1 MSVWRAITRSIL
13 HLFVIQTN
21 SYAQLQITTTFQ
33 SQYQTLLAT
42 PHLPRLTLTS
52 PLPSKS
58 TYKRHFLDTTKLATP
73 HNRSPFAGGSIWDP
87 SDEEWAEV
95 DAYRIANTFIASF
108 KNPGQKNGVSSPQK
122 DRSALSR
129 LTSTITS
136 LIPLS
141 PTKNTAQ
148 ETPEEEPNLREKLS
162 MLQNT
167 YYTSPSGDLSDSIMR
182 TCFLLRSRIFTST
195 SSSPRT
201 MHVIDLFAYFTTK
214 DPLLQTAHPRLC
226 DATATILS
234 HTNIACITAFLNPS
248 VQEFT
253 YKREVEGR
261 KGGTTLLIRRHRNSI
276 IVRLLPPPIHQ
287 STHLLSYPSF
297 SFAPPPLSLY
307 LSQAGSYRN
316 LGFSLQWSL
325 YVRSRFNALGQWY
338 DEYAAPTCGTTPV
351 VGGEVM
357 WDVFT
362 PDGVISGDGQR
373 GSRCAEKADC
383 GADATSQG
391 AVGFRLKE
399 GDGDGDGEDHGGKDA
414 KLALYQSR
422 MLARYL
428 VWDVWVRLEGRY
440 ECRATWEADGEVNTV
455 RLKRGLVG
463 FDGDDDEDEEV
474 SRQSEYCMSR
484 EADKRYV

>member
-1 MSVWRAITRSIL
+1 
-13 HLFVIQTN
+13 
-21 SYAQLQITTTFQ
+21 
-33 SQYQTLLAT
+33 
-42 PHLPRLTLTS
+42 
-52 PLPSKS
+52 
-58 TYKRHFLDTTKLATP
+58 
-73 HNRSPFAGGSIWDP
+73 
-87 SDEEWAEV
+87 
-95 DAYRIANTFIASF
+95 
-108 KNPGQKNGVSSPQK
+108 
-122 DRSALSR
+122 
-129 LTSTITS
+129 
-136 LIPLS
+136 
-141 PTKNTAQ
+141 
-148 ETPEEEPNLREKLS
+148 

-276 IVRLLPPPIHQ
+276 I
-287 STHLLSYPSF
+287 
-297 SFAPPPLSLY
+297 
-307 LSQAGSYRN
+307 AGSYRN

-338 DEYAAPTCGTTPV
+338 DEYAAPACGTTPV